1 MEQRFKDSNR
11 SVAGVLTLS
20 YVFDVRSWI
29 GPCLDDIMYHTT
41 PHVFLF
47 KRGRDEKAEMYYKH
61 WSSDPWSP
69 EEGLRLLKVIFCNRK
84 LRSFLAI

>member
-1 MEQRFKDSNR
+1 MEQRFKDSNQ
-11 SVAGVLTLS
+11 SVAGILTLS

-47 KRGRDEKAEMYYKH
+47 KRGRDEKTKMYYKH
-61 WSSDPWSP
+61 WSSDSWTP
-69 EEGLRLLKVIFCNRK
+69 EKGLSLLKVNLSC
-84 LRSFLAI
+84 